1 MSKKL
6 KYQIDALLKKFPY
19 EDHSRLIKIIPPL
32 LNIKESTF
40 FKWKATDVDDSF
52 EIPEGKFEMLCNMFE
67 VKPDEMRL
75 YSIKSPILRKL
86 LQEENK

>member
-1 MSKKL
+1 MPKKL

-40 FKWKATDVDDSF
+40 FKWKATDVADSF
-52 EIPEGKFEMLCNMFE
+52 EIPEGKFQMLCAMFE
-67 VKPDEMRL
+67 VKPE
-75 YSIKSPILRKL
+75 
-86 LQEENK
+86 